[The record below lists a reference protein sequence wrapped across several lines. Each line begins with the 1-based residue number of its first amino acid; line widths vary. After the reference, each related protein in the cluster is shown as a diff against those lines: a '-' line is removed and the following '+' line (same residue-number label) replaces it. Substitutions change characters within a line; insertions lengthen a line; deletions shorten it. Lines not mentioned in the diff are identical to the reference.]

1 MATIYS
7 KVSTQV
13 VDQQPDFIRSDH
25 PDFLAFL
32 KAYYEFL
39 ESAELKLKDFGS
51 VDSLIFEEGSTTFMT
66 YEDINRYRQGSSD
79 NILLEDYDTVGG
91 SRIRSIGAF
100 TNGETITGQTS
111 KATATIRTEDIS
123 SGERLF
129 ISAQNKF
136 VLGEQVVG
144 ATSGA
149 TANIVSYTANPVQ
162 NVMQLLDYMDVDQTI
177 DAFFTQFKEAF
188 MRTIPD
194 NLATGVNK
202 RNLLKNIKDLY
213 RAKGTKKGHQLFFRI
228 LLNED
233 PELYYPT
240 KDMLR
245 VSDGNWSDDTILRV
259 YATNDTILMEDA
271 SDSAGDIYILMEDG
285 SQIINEENVSGIDD
299 LTKLTGQTITQ
310 AAVTDLTILSG
321 GAYFNQGFS
330 VIGKATAVVDSVFQ
344 YQLSGE
350 TITEFV
356 LNPGSVDGTF
366 VSGHTISGAD
376 NTNDNL
382 TIRAKSDSIVASAN
396 TSASDYQTS
405 QYFTTADSVTITS
418 DTGNDASA
426 SITSVT
432 TGTIEEIIVDA
443 GGTGYEIGDKLVVT
457 NTSGTALA
465 GEISIVNGGIIPEDG
480 TLTGEF
486 RVTLESGTPGAPGEM
501 LLEESIFTYDTSTGV
516 FNIGEVVTGLTSGA
530 TGTVIKVQTDV
541 NKVFYKAGSGTFTLG
556 ETLQGGTSSYKARIL
571 TNTVDNYVSNEDDI
585 GMESTDRFIFEGE
598 TVRGDT
604 YDGSVI
610 VQERAT
616 GTRDITDVRVT
627 TVGYGYS
634 DLPTISITSVQGA
647 NGSVRAKGTG
657 VGDIA
662 SINIINQGAHY
673 TDQESLLFD
682 TTSNFLTTLISGS
695 FTLNE
700 TVTGLASGATA
711 RFKSQDDTTGI
722 IKMDQLSA
730 TPFQAN
736 EVIRGNSSTKTALV
750 NSYTKTNI
758 PGKVGAVVDR
768 SGKFINEDGFIS
780 DSSKKIQDS
789 YYYQDYSYV
798 VKTASSITTWRDDLL
813 STVHPGGWAVFGQV
827 DIASKL
833 TQLANITSI
842 SSLGPAYKI
851 IFQALFGMRL
861 GTSTQ
866 GLINPSPMAE
876 ANEPTDKQRLYDP
889 ALSITTGAAFTLYE
903 TITGSASGATGKVA
917 IDATTDDGMRVLT
930 YVPVS
935 GIFQAT
941 ETITGGGSGSTAT
954 VNAVYG
960 LRGQRDR
967 TITGPIIN
975 YDYQIGLKGDTN
987 GSRPD
992 YGTLDRFMFAESI
1005 QKTRTSTYTF
1015 RSHDVYTVGLPL
1027 STLNGGINNSVNTI
1041 TVADGSV
1048 YPSAGTIQIGNE
1060 LIDYTGKSSN
1070 DLTGCTRGAHSTSA
1084 ASHLTGVNVLSI
1096 RWALKQDK
1104 SAGFRIQDWATDYN
1118 GTSITIGAI
1127 TEFPGRRNNISPPTE
1142 ITLYKT

>member
-13 VDQQPDFIRSDH
+13 TDQQPDFVKSDH

-51 VDSLIFEEGSTTFMT
+51 VDSIIFEEGSTTFMT
-66 YEDINRYRQGSSD
+66 YEDVNRYRPGSSD

-91 SRIRSIGAF
+91 SRIRSVGAF

-111 KATATIRTEDIS
+111 KATATVRTEDVS
-123 SGERLF
+123 SGQRLF

-144 ATSGA
+144 ADSGA

-177 DAFFTQFKEAF
+177 DAFFTQFKKAF

-194 NLATGVNK
+194 SLATGINK

-233 PELYYPT
+233 ADLYYPT

-259 YATNDTILMEDA
+259 YATNSTILMEDA
-271 SDSAGDIYILMEDG
+271 SDSAGEIFILMEDG

-310 AAVTDLTILSG
+310 AAVTDFSILSG

-443 GGTGYEIGDKLVVT
+443 GGTGYEIGDQLVVT

-480 TLTGEF
+480 TLTGQF
-486 RVTLESGTPGAPGEM
+486 RVTLEDGTTGAPGEI

-556 ETLQGGTSSYKARIL
+556 ETLKGGTSSYKARIL

-627 TVGYGYS
+627 TIGYGYS
-634 DLPTISITSVQGA
+634 DLPTITITSSQGT
-647 NGSVRAKGTG
+647 NGSVKAKGKG

-662 SINIINQGAHY
+662 SINIINQGTHY
-673 TDQESLLFD
+673 SDQESLLFD
-682 TTSNFLTTLISGS
+682 TTSNFLTTLISGA
-695 FTLNE
+695 FTLDE

-711 RFKSQDDTTGI
+711 RFKAQDNATGI

-736 EVIRGNSSTKTALV
+736 EVILGAGSGKTALV
-750 NSYTKTNI
+750 NSYVETNI

-768 SGKFINEDGFIS
+768 SGKFVNEDGFIS

-798 VKTASSITTWRDDLL
+798 VKTATSIANWRDDLL

-827 DIASKL
+827 DIASRL
-833 TQLANITSI
+833 SQLANITSI
-842 SSLGPAYKI
+842 SSLGPAYKLI
-851 IFQALFGMRL
+851 WSALFGMRL
-861 GTSTQ
+861 GTTDQ
-866 GLINPSPMAE
+866 VPINPSPMAE
-876 ANEPTDKQRLYDP
+876 ANEPNKDRLYDP
-889 ALSITTGAAFTLYE
+889 ALAVSTGAAFTLYE
-903 TITGSASGATGKVA
+903 TITGGTSGATGKVA
-917 IDATTDDGMRVLT
+917 IEETSDAGLRIIT
-930 YVPVS
+930 YVALT

-941 ETITGGGSGSTAT
+941 ETITGGSSGVTAT

-960 LRGQRDR
+960 LRGKRDR
-967 TITGPIIN
+967 TLNHVMYIE
-975 YDYQIGLKGDTN
+975 YQFGLRGDTS

-992 YGTLDRFMFAESI
+992 YGTLNRFMFAESI

-1015 RSHDVYTVGLPL
+1015 RSHAVYTAGLPL
-1027 STLNGGINNSVNTI
+1027 STLNGGINNAVTTI

-1048 YPSAGTIQIGNE
+1048 YPSAGTIQIGDE

-1070 DLTGCTRGAHSTSA
+1070 NLTGCTRGAHSTSA

-1096 RWALKQDK
+1096 RWAMKQDGVP
-1104 SAGFRIQDWATDYN
+1104 GFRVQDWATDYK
-1118 GTSITIGAI
+1118 GTVLTIGDI
-1127 TEFPGRRNNISPPTE
+1127 TDYPQRKNNISPPTE
-1142 ITLYKT
+1142 VTLYKT

>member
-13 VDQQPDFIRSDH
+13 TNQQPDFIKSDH

-51 VDSLIFEEGSTTFMT
+51 VDSIIFEEGSTTFMT

-111 KATATIRTEDIS
+111 KATATVRTEDVS
-123 SGERLF
+123 SGQRLF

-144 ATSGA
+144 ADSGA

-162 NVMQLLDYMDVDQTI
+162 NVMQLLDYMDVDSTI

-194 NLATGVNK
+194 SLATGLNK

-213 RAKGTKKGHQLFFRI
+213 RAKGTKKGHELFFRI

-233 PELYYPT
+233 ADLYYPT

-259 YATNDTILMEDA
+259 YATNDTILMEDTTTG
-271 SDSAGDIYILMEDG
+271 AGDIFLLMEDG
-285 SQIINEENVSGIDD
+285 SQILNEENTNGTD
-299 LTKLTGQTITQ
+299 LLTRLVGQTITQ
-310 AAVTDLTILSG
+310 SAVTDLSILSG

-330 VIGKATAVVDSVFQ
+330 VIGKATAVVDSAFQ
-344 YQLSGE
+344 YQLGGE
-350 TITEFV
+350 TVTEFV

-366 VSGHTISGAD
+366 VAGHNISGTD
-376 NTNDNL
+376 NTNENL
-382 TIRAKSDSIVASAN
+382 TIKAKSASIVSGAN

-405 QYFTTADSVTITS
+405 QYFATADTVTVTS

-432 TGTIEEIIVDA
+432 TGTIEEIIVDE
-443 GGTGYEIGDKLVVT
+443 GGTGYEIGDQLVVT

-465 GEISIVNGGIIPEDG
+465 GEISIVNGGFIPEDG

-486 RVTLESGTPGAPGEM
+486 RVTLEDGTTGAPGEI

-516 FNIGEVVTGLTSGA
+516 FNIGEVLTGLTSGA
-530 TGTVIKVQTDV
+530 TGTVIEVQTDV
-541 NKVFYKAGSGTFTLG
+541 NKVFYKADSGTFTLG
-556 ETLQGGTSSYKARIL
+556 ETLQGGTSSFKARIL
-571 TNTVDNYVSNEDDI
+571 TNTVDNHVSNEDDI

-598 TVRGDT
+598 TIRGDT

-610 VQERAT
+610 VQERDT

-627 TVGYGYS
+627 TIGYGYT
-634 DLPTISITSVQGA
+634 DLPTITITSSQGT
-647 NGSVRAKGTG
+647 NGSVKAKGKG

-673 TDQESLLFD
+673 TDQESLKFD
-682 TTSNFLTTLISGS
+682 TTSNFLVTRISGA

-711 RFKSQDDTTGI
+711 RFKSQDNATGI

-736 EVIRGNSSTKTALV
+736 EVILGAGSGKTALV
-750 NSYTKTNI
+750 DSYVQTNI
-758 PGKVGAVVDR
+758 PGSIGAVVDR
-768 SGKFINEDGFIS
+768 SGRFVNEDGFIS

-798 VKTASSITTWRDDLL
+798 VKTATSITNWRDDLL

-842 SSLGPAYKI
+842 SALGPAYKI
-851 IFQALFGMRL
+851 VWAALFGMRL
-861 GTSTQ
+861 GTTDQ
-866 GLINPSPMAE
+866 VPLNPSPMDE
-876 ANEPTDKQRLYDP
+876 ANEPEGKERLYDP
-889 ALSITTGAAFTLYE
+889 ALSITSGSSFTLYE
-903 TITGSASGATGKVA
+903 TITGGTSGATGKVTKEETN
-917 IDATTDDGMRVLT
+917 DAGIRILT

-935 GIFQAT
+935 GIFEAT

-960 LRGQRDR
+960 LRGKRDR
-967 TITGPIIN
+967 TLNHVMDIE
-975 YDYQIGLKGDTN
+975 YQFGVRGDTS
-987 GSRPD
+987 GARPD
-992 YGTLDRFMFAESI
+992 YGTLERFMFAESM
-1005 QKTRTSTYTF
+1005 QKTTTSTYTF

-1027 STLNGGINNSVNTI
+1027 STLNGGINDSVNTI

-1048 YPSAGTIQIGNE
+1048 YPSAGTIQIGDE

-1070 DLTGCTRGAHSTSA
+1070 DLTGCTRGQHSTSA
-1084 ASHLTGVNVLSI
+1084 ASHLSGANVLSI
-1096 RWALKQDK
+1096 RWAMKQDGVP
-1104 SAGFRIQDWATDYN
+1104 GFRVQDWATDYR
-1118 GTSITIGAI
+1118 GTTLTIGDI
-1127 TEFPGRRNNISPPTE
+1127 TDYPQRKNNISPPTE
-1142 ITLYKT
+1142 VTLYKT

>member
-13 VDQQPDFIRSDH
+13 TDQQPDFVKSDH

-51 VDSLIFEEGSTTFMT
+51 VDSIIFEEGSTTFMT
-66 YEDINRYRQGSSD
+66 YEDVNRYRTGSSD

-91 SRIRSIGAF
+91 SRIRSVGAF

-123 SGERLF
+123 SGQRLF

-144 ATSGA
+144 ADSGA

-177 DAFFTQFKEAF
+177 DAFFTQFKKAF

-194 NLATGVNK
+194 SLATGINK

-233 PELYYPT
+233 ADLYYPT

-259 YATNDTILMEDA
+259 YATNSTILMEDA
-271 SDSAGDIYILMEDG
+271 SDSAGEIFILMEDG

-310 AAVTDLTILSG
+310 AAVTDFSILSG

-443 GGTGYEIGDKLVVT
+443 GGTGYEIGDQLVVT

-486 RVTLESGTPGAPGEM
+486 RVTLEDGTTGAPGEI

-556 ETLQGGTSSYKARIL
+556 ETLKGGTSSYKARIL

-627 TVGYGYS
+627 TIGYGYS
-634 DLPTISITSVQGA
+634 DLPTITITSSQGT
-647 NGSVRAKGTG
+647 NGSVKAKGKG

-662 SINIINQGAHY
+662 SINIINQGTHY
-673 TDQESLLFD
+673 SDQESLLFD
-682 TTSNFLTTLISGS
+682 TTSNFLTTLISGA
-695 FTLNE
+695 FTLDE

-711 RFKSQDDTTGI
+711 RFKAQDNATGI

-736 EVIRGNSSTKTALV
+736 EVILGAGSGKTALV
-750 NSYTKTNI
+750 NSYVETNI

-768 SGKFINEDGFIS
+768 SGKFVNEDGFIS

-798 VKTASSITTWRDDLL
+798 VKTATSIANWRDDLL

-827 DIASKL
+827 DIASRL
-833 TQLANITSI
+833 SQLANITSI
-842 SSLGPAYKI
+842 SSLGPAYKLI
-851 IFQALFGMRL
+851 WSALFGMRL
-861 GTSTQ
+861 GTTDQ
-866 GLINPSPMAE
+866 VPINPSPMAE
-876 ANEPTDKQRLYDP
+876 ANEPNKDRLYDP
-889 ALSITTGAAFTLYE
+889 ALAVSTGAAFTLYE
-903 TITGSASGATGKVA
+903 TITGGTSGATGKVA
-917 IDATTDDGMRVLT
+917 IEETSDAGLRIIT
-930 YVPVS
+930 YVALT

-941 ETITGGGSGSTAT
+941 ETITGGSSGVTAT

-960 LRGQRDR
+960 LRGKRDR
-967 TITGPIIN
+967 TLNHVMDIE
-975 YDYQIGLKGDTN
+975 YQFGLRGDTS

-992 YGTLDRFMFAESI
+992 YGTLNRFMFAESI

-1015 RSHDVYTVGLPL
+1015 RSHAVYTAGLPL
-1027 STLNGGINNSVNTI
+1027 STLNGGINNAVTTI

-1048 YPSAGTIQIGNE
+1048 YPSAGTIQIGDE

-1070 DLTGCTRGAHSTSA
+1070 NLTGCTRGAHSTSA

-1096 RWALKQDK
+1096 RWAMKQDGVP
-1104 SAGFRIQDWATDYN
+1104 GFRVQDWATDYK
-1118 GTSITIGAI
+1118 GTVLTIGDI
-1127 TEFPGRRNNISPPTE
+1127 TDYPQRKNNISPPTE
-1142 ITLYKT
+1142 VTLYKT

>member
-13 VDQQPDFIRSDH
+13 TDQQPDFVKSDH

-51 VDSLIFEEGSTTFMT
+51 VDSIIFEEGSTTFMT
-66 YEDINRYRQGSSD
+66 YEDVNRYRTGSSD

-91 SRIRSIGAF
+91 SRIRSVGAF

-111 KATATIRTEDIS
+111 KATATVRTEDVS
-123 SGERLF
+123 SGQRLF

-144 ATSGA
+144 ADSGA

-177 DAFFTQFKEAF
+177 DAFFTQFKKAF

-194 NLATGVNK
+194 SLDTGINK

-233 PELYYPT
+233 ADLYYPT

-259 YATNDTILMEDA
+259 YATNSTILMEDA
-271 SDSAGDIYILMEDG
+271 SDSAGEIFILMEDG

-310 AAVTDLTILSG
+310 AAVTDFSILSG

-443 GGTGYEIGDKLVVT
+443 GGTGYEIGDQLVVT

-480 TLTGEF
+480 TLTGQF
-486 RVTLESGTPGAPGEM
+486 RVTLEDGTTGAPGEI

-556 ETLQGGTSSYKARIL
+556 ETLKGGTSSYKARIL

-627 TVGYGYS
+627 TIGYGYS
-634 DLPTISITSVQGA
+634 DLPTITITSSQGT
-647 NGSVRAKGTG
+647 NGSVKAKGKG

-662 SINIINQGAHY
+662 SINIINQGTHY
-673 TDQESLLFD
+673 SDQESLLFD
-682 TTSNFLTTLISGS
+682 TTSNFLTTLISGA
-695 FTLNE
+695 FTLDE

-711 RFKSQDDTTGI
+711 RFKAQDNATGI

-736 EVIRGNSSTKTALV
+736 EVILGAGSGKTALV
-750 NSYTKTNI
+750 NSYVETNI

-768 SGKFINEDGFIS
+768 SGKFVNEDGFIS

-798 VKTASSITTWRDDLL
+798 VKTATSIANWRDDLL

-827 DIASKL
+827 DIASRL
-833 TQLANITSI
+833 SQLANITSI
-842 SSLGPAYKI
+842 SSLGPAYKLI
-851 IFQALFGMRL
+851 WSALFGMRL
-861 GTSTQ
+861 GTTDQ
-866 GLINPSPMAE
+866 VPINPSPMAE
-876 ANEPTDKQRLYDP
+876 ANEPNKDRLYDP
-889 ALSITTGAAFTLYE
+889 ALAVSTGAAFTLYE
-903 TITGSASGATGKVA
+903 TITGGTSGATGKVA
-917 IDATTDDGMRVLT
+917 IEETSDAGLRIIT
-930 YVPVS
+930 YVALT

-941 ETITGGGSGSTAT
+941 ETITGGSSGVTAT

-960 LRGQRDR
+960 LRGKRDR
-967 TITGPIIN
+967 TLNHVMDIE
-975 YDYQIGLKGDTN
+975 YQFGLRGDTS

-992 YGTLDRFMFAESI
+992 YGTLNRFMFAESI

-1015 RSHDVYTVGLPL
+1015 RSHAVYTAGLPL
-1027 STLNGGINNSVNTI
+1027 STLNGGINNAVTTI

-1048 YPSAGTIQIGNE
+1048 YPSAGTIQIGDE

-1070 DLTGCTRGAHSTSA
+1070 NLTGCTRGAHSTSA

-1096 RWALKQDK
+1096 RWAMKQDGVP
-1104 SAGFRIQDWATDYN
+1104 GFRVQDWATDYK
-1118 GTSITIGAI
+1118 GTVLTIGDI
-1127 TEFPGRRNNISPPTE
+1127 TDYPQRKNNISPPTE
-1142 ITLYKT
+1142 VTLYKT